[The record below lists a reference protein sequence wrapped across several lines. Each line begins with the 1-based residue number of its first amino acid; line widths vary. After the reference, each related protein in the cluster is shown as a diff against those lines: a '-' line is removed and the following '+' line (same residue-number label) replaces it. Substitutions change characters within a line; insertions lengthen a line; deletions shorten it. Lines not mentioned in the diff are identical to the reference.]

1 MSAILSSKKSGSNIT
16 ALVLWGLSDDHSWCS
31 KDEPLL
37 YSNSPT
43 PKEAYNSVLKV
54 YFDAGYTMN

>member
-1 MSAILSSKKSGSNIT
+1 MSSIIKYIGCLDSHDLMSAILSSKKSGFNIT

-37 YSNSPT
+37 
-43 PKEAYNSVLKV
+43 
-54 YFDAGYTMN
+54 